1 VLEFWELEQYMMTA
15 KDWNCKS
22 DDLIGHDVRRQYVQN
37 RAIIAKNKRMA
48 EEKRVRLKLAE
59 AKAARLR
66 AVKEGASRKQ
76 RAIKEGAASMT
87 KIVKGAG
94 AGVAAGATTRLAKGR
109 VDQYLLKMNVK
120 ADEKRMASKS
130 RGRCTVVGR

>member
-1 VLEFWELEQYMMTA
+1 MMTA

-48 EEKRVRLKLAE
+48 EEKRVRLKLAD

-76 RAIKEGAASMT
+76 RAIKELRRG
-87 KIVKGAG
+87 
-94 AGVAAGATTRLAKGR
+94 
-109 VDQYLLKMNVK
+109 LLP
-120 ADEKRMASKS
+120 
-130 RGRCTVVGR
+130 